1 MHTAKDFRN
10 IFTYKD
16 GELFWKAPRK
26 NVRVG
31 NKAGGIDVKGYM
43 RVTVDQKP
51 YLLHRVVY
59 MMFKGRLPKLLDHI
73 DGNPLN
79 NRIENLRPC
88 TQSQNAQ
95 NRKMQANNTSGIKGV
110 YWNKNKNKWM
120 ARVMTKNKREFLGY
134 FDSLDAAAEAVNK
147 ARFLAHSNF
156 ARTK

>member
-1 MHTAKDFRN
+1 MHTATEFKK

-16 GELFWKAPRK
+16 GELFWNVPRK

-31 NKAGGIDVKGYM
+31 RKAGGVDVKGYA
-43 RVTVDQKP
+43 RVTVDGTP

-59 MMFKGRLPKLLDHI
+59 RMFKGRVPKMLDHA

-95 NRKMQANNTSGIKGV
+95 NRKLQANNTSGIKGV

-120 ARVMTKNKREFLGY
+120 ARVMTKGARKFLGY

-147 ARFLAHSNF
+147 ARVAAHSNF